1 MTGEMTDY
9 YSALVTRRLS
19 QDIKEVL
26 EVVED
31 LFGVLDEDS
40 LKLQ

>member
-1 MTGEMTDY
+1 MTGEMTDC
-9 YSALVTRRLS
+9 SPALVTRRLS